1 MKILFLIR
9 TLDKGGA
16 ERQLS
21 YLASGLAKLGHE
33 ITVLTYYSIVNN
45 SNNFNYRLLIDSGVK
60 VLSVEKKSRYDI
72 LGFLYRLNTII
83 NKASPDVVYSF
94 LELSNIFAGLYKLL
108 HPKVKLVWGKRSAD
122 LELSKYRFSL
132 RVEHKLERLLSGA
145 PDLIIANSN
154 AGKDFMLSMGYKSNI
169 EVVYNGISSDFVTP
183 KQYNTKINSSN
194 RVIVGAVG
202 RIDYAKDY
210 INLVESFAQA
220 YKLHNNIELRIVGSV
235 RNEAYFMEIKNKI
248 NMSGLENVVVF
259 LPETDN
265 IGEFYRQIDIF
276 VSSSFTEGFSNVI
289 SEAMLSGLPCVVTNA
304 GDSANLVGDAGVVV
318 ERSAPDALARGLIKL
333 LEDDHTLM
341 FDLGQRARDR
351 IINRFSLENLVINTI
366 QMLNKVI

>member
-45 SNNFNYRLLIDSGVK
+45 SNNFNYRLLIDSGAK

-94 LELSNIFAGLYKLL
+94 LELSNIFASLYKLL
-108 HPKVKLVWGKRSAD
+108 HPKIKLVWGKRSAD
-122 LELSKYRFSL
+122 LELSKYRLSMRL
-132 RVEHKLERLLSGA
+132 EHKLERLLSRI

-154 AGKDFMLSMGYKSNI
+154 AGKDFMLEMGYKAKI
-169 EVVYNGISSDFVTP
+169 EVVYNGIPADFVT
-183 KQYNTKINSSN
+183 TKPYRAKNNSFDKI
-194 RVIVGAVG
+194 VIGAVG

-210 INLVESFAQA
+210 INLVESFAQV

-235 RNEAYFMEIKNKI
+235 RNEAYLVEIKNI
-248 NMSGLENVVVF
+248 IRMSGLENVVVF

-265 IGEFYRQIDIF
+265 IGEFYSNIDIF
-276 VSSSFTEGFSNVI
+276 VSSSFTEGFSNVVA
-289 SEAMLSGLPCVVTNA
+289 EAMLHQLPCVVTDA
-304 GDSANLVGDAGVVV
+304 GDSKILIADAGIVV
-318 ERSAPDALARGLIKL
+318 ERRNHSELARAMQELIVD
-333 LEDDHTLM
+333 EDLRKE
-341 FDLGQRARDR
+341 LSKKAKKR
-351 IINRFSLENLVINTI
+351 IIDQFSVEKMVENTLSYIKE
-366 QMLNKVI
+366 LK

>member
-45 SNNFNYRLLIDSGVK
+45 SNNFNYRLLIDSGAK

-94 LELSNIFAGLYKLL
+94 LELSNIFAALYKLL
-108 HPKVKLVWGKRSAD
+108 HPRIKLVWGKRSAD
-122 LELSKYRFSL
+122 LELSKYRLSMRL
-132 RVEHKLERLLSGA
+132 EHKLERLLSRI
-145 PDLIIANSN
+145 PDLIIANSS
-154 AGKDFMLSMGYKSNI
+154 AGKEVMLRYGYKSKI
-169 EVVYNGISSDFVTP
+169 EVVYNGISADFVTP
-183 KQYNTKINSSN
+183 KQCSAKINSPD
-194 RVIVGAVG
+194 RFIIGAVG

-210 INLVESFAQA
+210 INLVEAFAQV
-220 YKLHNNIELRIVGSV
+220 YKLHNNIELRVVGSV

-248 NMSGLENVVVF
+248 SVLGFGGVVVF
-259 LPETDN
+259 LPETDS

-318 ERSAPDALARGLIKL
+318 ERGAPDALARGLIKL
-333 LEDDHTLM
+333 LDDHKLM

-351 IINRFSLENLVINTI
+351 IINRFSLENLVTNTI
-366 QMLNKVI
+366 QVLHEVK

>member
-45 SNNFNYRLLIDSGVK
+45 SNNFNYRLLIDSGAK

-94 LELSNIFAGLYKLL
+94 LELSNIFAALYKLL
-108 HPKVKLVWGKRSAD
+108 HPRIKLVWGKRSAD
-122 LELSKYRFSL
+122 LELSKYRLSMRL
-132 RVEHKLERLLSGA
+132 EHKLERLLSRI
-145 PDLIIANSN
+145 PDLIIANSS
-154 AGKDFMLSMGYKSNI
+154 AGKEVMLRYGYKSKI
-169 EVVYNGISSDFVTP
+169 EVVYNGISADFVTP
-183 KQYNTKINSSN
+183 KQCSAKINSPD
-194 RVIVGAVG
+194 RFIIGAVG

-210 INLVESFAQA
+210 INLVEAFAQV

-248 NMSGLENVVVF
+248 RMSGLDEVVF
-259 LPETDN
+259 FLHETDS
-265 IGEFYRQIDIF
+265 IGEFYNRIDLF
-276 VSSSFTEGFSNVI
+276 VSSSFSEGFSNVI
-289 SEAMLSGLPCVVTNA
+289 AEAMLAGLPCVVTNA
-304 GDSANLVGDAGVVV
+304 GDSANLAGDAGVVV
-318 ERSAPDALARGLIKL
+318 ERRNHNKLAMAMHELIS
-333 LEDDHTLM
+333 DDNL
-341 FDLGQRARDR
+341 RARLSVKAKNR
-351 IINRFSLENLVINTI
+351 ILDSFSVEKMVANTYAYINEL
-366 QMLNKVI
+366 K